1 MEDDHTSKSQ
11 NSKQPLASTCSRT
24 RHYSPASREAGQ
36 ISDLPPAPG
45 RARTKGSG
53 VVDSVEVPQRLMLEL
68 GAVLC
73 DDADY
78 FDDVVV

>member
-1 MEDDHTSKSQ
+1 MAKTLRRLD
-11 NSKQPLASTCSRT
+11 ST
-24 RHYSPASREAGQ
+24 HNREQGH
-36 ISDLPPAPG
+36 
-45 RARTKGSG
+45 RW
-53 VVDSVEVPQRLMLEL
+53 LMLEL